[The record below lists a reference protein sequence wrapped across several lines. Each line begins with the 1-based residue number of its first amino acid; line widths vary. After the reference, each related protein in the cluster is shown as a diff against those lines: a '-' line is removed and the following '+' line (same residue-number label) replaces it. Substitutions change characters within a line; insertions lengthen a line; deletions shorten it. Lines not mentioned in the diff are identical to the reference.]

1 MSNIKQ
7 GKAFA
12 YTLVAFGTGL
22 LFGVGLTISEM
33 VNPEKILS
41 FLDIFGEWNPALV
54 FVMIGALLITVPGF
68 QLVNV
73 KEEPFFALKFLLPDK
88 TLIDKKLLG
97 GAMLFG
103 IGWGMVG
110 LCPGPAVTALVTLR
124 PEVFLFVAAVV
135 IGMFCHKLLVT
146 H

>member
-12 YTLVAFGTGL
+12 YTLVAVGTGL

>member
-7 GKAFA
+7 GKALA
-12 YTLVAFGTGL
+12 YFLAAFGTGL

-33 VNPEKILS
+33 VNPEKILA
-41 FLDIFGEWNPALV
+41 FLDVFGEWNPALI
-54 FVMIGALLITVPGF
+54 FVMIGALLITIPGF
-68 QLVNV
+68 QLVRG
-73 KEEPFFALKFLLPDK
+73 KAQPFFALKFLLPDK
-88 TLIDKKLLG
+88 TAIDKKLLS
-97 GAMLFG
+97 GAALFG

-124 PEVFLFVAAVV
+124 PEVFLFLTAV
-135 IGMFCHKLLVT
+135 IAGMFCHKLIFS

>member
-1 MSNIKQ
+1 MPNIKQ

-54 FVMIGALLITVPGF
+54 FVMIGALLITIPGF
-68 QLVNV
+68 QLVKG
-73 KEEPFFALKFLLPDK
+73 KEQPFFALKFLLPDK

-124 PEVFLFVAAVV
+124 PEVFLFVAAMI